1 MELAIINGTYRDS
14 NTKVAAA
21 AGTVR
26 QTCLAMRI
34 SLPKFSTANKFR
46 DKSGMLDLC
55 PRFVSR
61 EIRSLQDK
69 T

>member
-26 QTCLAMRI
+26 RTCLIMCSRL
-34 SLPKFSTANKFR
+34 SCSYTLTDTRGAN
-46 DKSGMLDLC
+46 SGDDD
-55 PRFVSR
+55 R
-61 EIRSLQDK
+61 
-69 T
+69 